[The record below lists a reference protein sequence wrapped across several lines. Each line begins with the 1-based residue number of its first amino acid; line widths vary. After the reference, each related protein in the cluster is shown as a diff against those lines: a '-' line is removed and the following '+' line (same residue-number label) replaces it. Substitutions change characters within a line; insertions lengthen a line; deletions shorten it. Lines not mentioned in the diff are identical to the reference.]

1 MLLLLDGC
9 TLSGLHSQPLM
20 KDIEKTKGRPKG
32 GLRPSCQRGMFGLG
46 YLISTVAPAS
56 ANFFLMFSAS
66 SFDTPS
72 LTGFGAPSTRSLA
85 SFNPRLVI
93 SRTALMTPI
102 LLPPTA
108 VRMTLNSVFSSAG
121 AAAAA
126 PPAAGAAP
134 ATATLAAAALTPK
147 VSSRPFTS
155 SEASSSDNPLIS
167 SIMLC
172 TLDIAIS
179 Y

>member
-56 ANFFLMFSAS
+56 VNFFLMFSAT
-66 SFDTPS
+66 SFGTPS

-85 SFNPRLVI
+85 SFSPRLVI
-93 SRTALMTPI
+93 SRTTLMTPI

-108 VRMTLNSVFSSAG
+108 VRMTLKSVFSSAG
-121 AAAAA
+121 AAAP

-134 ATATLAAAALTPK
+134 ATATVAAAALTPK
-147 VSSRPFTS
+147 ASSRP
-155 SEASSSDNPLIS
+155 
-167 SIMLC
+167 
-172 TLDIAIS
+172 
-179 Y
+179 